1 MSLGNKNITGVN
13 VEAIRKQKGLKQKDL
28 VDALAEKGVAIS
40 KSGFSKLEKRNRRV
54 SDIEVL
60 ALADILDVSV
70 DELLEKK

>member
-28 VDALAEKGVAIS
+28 VDALAEKGVTIS

-70 DELLEKK
+70 DELLVKK